1 LWRGEEKRSGA
12 ETREH
17 RLAKPTAKTDAK
29 TDAKQAVKI
38 GVKRIELGRSSKL
51 AIV

>member
-1 LWRGEEKRSGA
+1 MLWRCGIGCGEARKKRSGA

-29 TDAKQAVKI
+29 PAVKI
-38 GVKRIELGRSSKL
+38 GVKRIELGGS
-51 AIV
+51 

>member
-1 LWRGEEKRSGA
+1 LVVERRGKKEGA

-29 TDAKQAVKI
+29 QAVKI
-38 GVKRIELGRSSKL
+38 GVKRIEHGGSSKL

>member
-1 LWRGEEKRSGA
+1 MGD

-17 RLAKPTAKTDAK
+17 RWAKPAAKTDAK
-29 TDAKQAVKI
+29 PAVKI
-38 GVKRIELGRSSKL
+38 GVKSIKLGRSSKL